1 LHTVAKPISAL
12 TGHCLAVLELLATKA
27 QGVRF
32 AEIVEQTGMPK
43 GSAHLLLSTLCTH
56 GWVEQDTSTGIY
68 RLGLRLPVL
77 GQRFLIGIGIPDIC
91 QPVLDR
97 LAQESGELVRLAIVA
112 GDGLTWVTQA
122 QGART
127 GLIYQPQMTARVA
140 LHVTATGKAWLATL
154 PRDEAVKIILKAG
167 FGNPERFGPNAIRSL
182 EALIGQISLTQERGY
197 GYVFEEAEI
206 GIVSVAAAIRPG
218 GGAAV
223 GTVSIAGP
231 IFRMGDSRI
240 PEMARLVQAAAT
252 DLATVWP
259 LRALHESTAVKQVAA
274 VGP

>member
-1 LHTVAKPISAL
+1 LDTEAKPISAL

-27 QGVRF
+27 QGMKF
-32 AEIVEQTGMPK
+32 AQIVEQTGMPK
-43 GSAHLLLSTLCTH
+43 GSAHLLLSTLSTH

-97 LAQESGELVRLAIVA
+97 VARESGELARLAIVA
-112 GDGLTWVTQA
+112 GDGLTWVAQA

-167 FGNPERFGPNAIRSL
+167 FGNPAQFGPKAIRSL
-182 EALIGQISLTQERGY
+182 EALIGHLSLTQERGY

-206 GIVSVAAAIRPG
+206 GIAAVAAAIRPG

-231 IFRMGDSRI
+231 IIRMGDSRT
-240 PEMARLVQAAAT
+240 PEVARLVHAAAT
-252 DLATVWP
+252 DLATLWP
-259 LRALHESTAVKQVAA
+259 LRTLHESTAVKQVAA

>member
-1 LHTVAKPISAL
+1 LNTSAKPISAL
-12 TGHCLAVLELLATKA
+12 TVHCLAVLELLATKA

-43 GSAHLLLSTLCTH
+43 GSAHLLLSTLCIH
-56 GWVEQDTSTGIY
+56 GWVEQDASTGIY

-97 LAQESGELVRLAIVA
+97 IARESGEVVRLAIVS
-112 GDGLTWVTQA
+112 GDGLTWVAQA

-127 GLIYQPQMTARVA
+127 GLIYQPQMTARVT
-140 LHVTATGKAWLATL
+140 LHVTSTGKAWLATL

-167 FGNPERFGPNAIRSL
+167 LGNPERYGPNAVRSL

-197 GYVFEEAEI
+197 GYVCEEAEI
-206 GIVSVAAAIRPG
+206 GIASVAAAIRPG
-218 GGAAV
+218 GGEAV

-231 IFRMGDSRI
+231 IFRVKEGRI
-240 PEMARLVQAAAT
+240 PEMARLVQAAAS

-259 LRALHESTAVKQVAA
+259 LRALHEPTAARQIAA